1 MLKLKISV
9 IIKTMKFAIR
19 VIKNQFHPLKVA
31 SNANIKHGQYV
42 LVKTDKGEE
51 VFRVFLVNSLIQ
63 KIWEKHQPEPLSVVR
78 IMNDED
84 LETYKEQKELEVKA
98 FYKCRDLAQKRNLVM
113 KFTQAR
119 YTFDRKKITFYYTAP
134 ERVDFRELLKDLTQ
148 EFKRVRIDL
157 RHIGV
162 RDETSIL
169 QGQGICGE
177 DYCCCR
183 FLKKFEQVNTKLAR
197 DQGIPITPGKITGA
211 CGRLLCCL
219 NYEYKNYIDAAKTL
233 PPVGSGVMTPDGVG
247 KVFMVNFLKK
257 TANVK
262 LEDGKIKEYQKNE
275 IEMIDGEVNIDIDIT
290 NNLAYQEE
298 EIVDIKSLEDDKNS
312 TTGNI

>member
-1 MLKLKISV
+1 
-9 IIKTMKFAIR
+9 MKFAIR

-31 SNANIKHGQYV
+31 ENANLKQGQYV

-51 VFRVFLVNSLIQ
+51 VFRVFLVNSEIQ
-63 KIWEKHQPEPLSVVR
+63 RLWEKRQAEAYSIVR
-78 IMNDED
+78 IMTKED
-84 LETYKEQKELEVKA
+84 METYEEQKKLEVAA
-98 FYKCRDLAQKRNLVM
+98 FYRCRDLANKRKLVM

-169 QGQGICGE
+169 QGQGVCGQ

-183 FLKKFEQVNTKLAR
+183 FLKKFEQVNTKLAK

-219 NYEYKNYIDAAKTL
+219 NYEYKTYIDAAKTL

-257 TANVK
+257 TVNVK
-262 LEDGKIKEYQKNE
+262 LEDSKIKEYKKSE
-275 IEMIDGEVNIDIDIT
+275 IEMIDGEVDIDINID
-290 NNLAYQEE
+290 NNLNYQEDE
-298 EIVDIKSLEDDKNS
+298 MVDIKSLNDDKNS

>member
-1 MLKLKISV
+1 
-9 IIKTMKFAIR
+9 MKFAIR
-19 VIKNQFHPLKVA
+19 VIKNQFHPLKV
-31 SNANIKHGQYV
+31 SDNANIKHGQYV
-42 LVKTDKGEE
+42 LVKTEKGEE
-51 VFRVFLVNSLIQ
+51 VFQVFLVNSDIQ
-63 KIWEKHQPEPLSVVR
+63 NLWEKHRPEALPIVR
-78 IMNDED
+78 IMTDED
-84 LETYKEQKELEVKA
+84 MKVYEEQKELEVKA
-98 FYKCRDLAQKRNLVM
+98 FYKCRDLVQKRGLVM

-169 QGQGICGE
+169 QGQGICGQ

-183 FLKKFEQVNTKLAR
+183 FLKKFEQVNTKLAK

-219 NYEYKNYIDAAKTL
+219 NYEYKTYLEAAKTL
-233 PPVGSGVMTPDGVG
+233 PTGGSGIMTPDGIG
-247 KVFMVNFLKK
+247 KIFMVNFLKN
-257 TANVK
+257 TVSAK

-275 IEMIDGEVNIDIDIT
+275 IEMIDGEVNIDIDIN
-290 NNLAYQEE
+290 NNLGYQEDE
-298 EIVDIKSLEDDKNS
+298 VVDIKSLEDDKNS
-312 TTGNI
+312 STGNI

>member
-1 MLKLKISV
+1 
-9 IIKTMKFAIR
+9 MKFAIR

-31 SNANIKHGQYV
+31 ENANLKQGQYV

-51 VFRVFLVNSLIQ
+51 VFRVFLVNSEIQ
-63 KIWEKHQPEPLSVVR
+63 RLWEKRQIEAYSIVR
-78 IMNDED
+78 IMTKED
-84 LETYKEQKELEVKA
+84 METYEEQKKLEVAA
-98 FYKCRDLAQKRNLVM
+98 FYRCRDLANKRNLVM

-169 QGQGICGE
+169 QGQGVCGQ

-183 FLKKFEQVNTKLAR
+183 FLKKFEQVNTKLAK

-257 TANVK
+257 TVNVK
-262 LEDGKIKEYQKNE
+262 LEDSKIKEYKKSE
-275 IEMIDGEVNIDIDIT
+275 IEMIDGEVDIDINID
-290 NNLAYQEE
+290 NNLNYQEE
-298 EIVDIKSLEDDKNS
+298 EVVDIKSLNDDKNS

>member
-1 MLKLKISV
+1 
-9 IIKTMKFAIR
+9 MKFAIR
-19 VIKNQFHPLKVA
+19 IIKNQFHPLKVPN
-31 SNANIKHGQYV
+31 NANIKHGQYV
-42 LVKTDKGEE
+42 LVRTDKGEE
-51 VFRVFLVNSLIQ
+51 VFKVFLVNDKIQ
-63 KIWEKHQPEPLSVVR
+63 RLWEKHTPEALCVIR
-78 IMNDED
+78 ILNNED
-84 LETYKEQKELEVKA
+84 LKTFEEQKKLEVEA
-98 FYKCRDLAQKRNLVM
+98 FYKCRNLALKRKLVM

-169 QGQGICGE
+169 QGQGICGQ

-183 FLKKFEQVNTKLAR
+183 FLKRFEPVNTKLAK

-247 KVFMVNFLKK
+247 RVFMVNFLKK
-257 TANVK
+257 SLNVK
-262 LEDGKIKEYQKNE
+262 LEDGKIKEYQKQD
-275 IEMIDGEVNIDIDIT
+275 IEMIDGEVNIDIDIN
-290 NNLAYQEE
+290 NNLSYQDDEV
-298 EIVDIKSLEDDKNS
+298 VDIKSLEDDKNS
-312 TTGNI
+312 STGNI

>member
-1 MLKLKISV
+1 
-9 IIKTMKFAIR
+9 MKFAIR
-19 VIKNQFHPLKVA
+19 IIKNQFHPLKVPQ
-31 SNANIKHGQYV
+31 NANIKHGQLV
-42 LVKTDKGEE
+42 LVRTDKGEE
-51 VFRVFLVNSLIQ
+51 VFQVFLVNSCIQ
-63 KIWEKHQPEPLSVVR
+63 RQWEKHQPEALSIIR
-78 IMNDED
+78 ILNDED
-84 LETYKEQKELEVKA
+84 LKTYEEQKELEVKA

-169 QGQGICGE
+169 QGQGICGQ
-177 DYCCCR
+177 DYCCCK
-183 FLKKFEQVNTKLAR
+183 FLKKFEQVNTKLAK

-233 PPVGSGVMTPDGVG
+233 PPVGSGVMTPDGIG

-257 TANVK
+257 SVNVK
-262 LEDGKIKEYQKNE
+262 LEDGKIKEYQKND
-275 IEMIDGEVNIDIDIT
+275 IEMIDGEVNIEIDIN
-290 NNLAYQEE
+290 NNLNYQDE

-312 TTGNI
+312 STGNI

>member
-1 MLKLKISV
+1 
-9 IIKTMKFAIR
+9 MKFAVRI
-19 VIKNQFHPLKVA
+19 IKNQFHPLKVPD
-31 SNANIKHGQYV
+31 SANIKHGQYV

-51 VFRVFLVNSLIQ
+51 VFRVFLVNSEIQ
-63 KIWEKHQPEPLSVVR
+63 RLWEKHRPEPLTIVR
-78 IMNDED
+78 IMGEED
-84 LETYKEQKELEVKA
+84 MMLYEEQRKLEVEA
-98 FYKCRDLAQKRNLVM
+98 FYKCRDLAMKRKLVM

-169 QGQGICGE
+169 QGQGICGQ
-177 DYCCCR
+177 DYCCCK
-183 FLKKFEQVNTKLAR
+183 FLKKFEPVNTKLAK

-219 NYEYKNYIDAAKTL
+219 NYEYKNYLDAARSL
-233 PPVGSGVMTPDGVG
+233 PPVGSGVMTPDGIG
-247 KVFMVNFLKK
+247 RVFMVNFLKK
-257 TANVK
+257 SVNVK
-262 LEDGKIKEYQKNE
+262 LEDGKIKEYKKSE
-275 IEMIDGEVNIDIDIT
+275 IEMIDGEVNIDIDISS
-290 NNLAYQEE
+290 NLSYQEDE
-298 EIVDIKSLEDDKNS
+298 AVDIKSLNDDKNS
-312 TTGNI
+312 STGNI

>member
-1 MLKLKISV
+1 
-9 IIKTMKFAIR
+9 MKFAVR
-19 VIKNQFHPLKVA
+19 TIKNQFHPLKVDD
-31 SNANIKHGQYV
+31 SANIKQGEYV
-42 LVKTDKGEE
+42 IVRTEKGEE
-51 VFRVFLVNSLIQ
+51 VHKVFIVNEQIQ
-63 KIWEKHQPEPLSVVR
+63 RLWDKFQPEALSVVR
-78 IMNDED
+78 IMTPED
-84 LETYKEQKELEVKA
+84 FKTYDEQKELEIKA
-98 FYKCRDLAQKRNLVM
+98 FYKCRDLAQKRGLVM

-134 ERVDFRELLKDLTQ
+134 ERVDFRELLKDLTR
-148 EFKRVRIDL
+148 EFPRVRIDL

-162 RDETSIL
+162 RDETSIV
-169 QGQGICGE
+169 QGQGICGQ

-183 FLKKFEQVNTKLAR
+183 FLKKFEQVNTKLAK

-257 TANVK
+257 TVNVK
-262 LEDGKIKEYQKNE
+262 LEDGKIKEYSKPD
-275 IEMIDGEVNIDIDIT
+275 IEMIDGEVNIDIDI
-290 NNLAYQEE
+290 NNNMNYQEE
-298 EIVDIKSLEDDKNS
+298 EVVDAKTIKSLEDEKNS
-312 TTGNI
+312 STGNV

>member
-1 MLKLKISV
+1 
-9 IIKTMKFAIR
+9 MKFAVRI
-19 VIKNQFHPLKVA
+19 IKNQFHPLKV
-31 SNANIKHGQYV
+31 SDDANIKEGSYV
-42 LVKTDKGEE
+42 LVRTDKGDE
-51 VFRVFLVNSLIQ
+51 VFRVFIVNSQIQ
-63 KIWEKHQPEPLSVVR
+63 RQWEKHKPEALSLIR
-78 IMNDED
+78 ILTDED
-84 LETYKEQKELEVKA
+84 LKVYEEQKQLETEA
-98 FYKCRDLAQKRNLVM
+98 FYKCRSFAMKRKLVM

-169 QGQGICGE
+169 QGQGICGQ
-177 DYCCCR
+177 DYCCCK
-183 FLKKFEQVNTKLAR
+183 FLKKFDPVNTKLAK

-219 NYEYKNYIDAAKTL
+219 NYEYKNYLDAAKCL

-257 TANVK
+257 SVNVK
-262 LEDGKIKEYQKNE
+262 LEDGKIKEYPKCD
-275 IEMIDGEVNIDIDIT
+275 IEMIDGEVNIDIDIN
-290 NNLAYQEE
+290 NNLNNYHEE
-298 EIVDIKSLEDDKNS
+298 ESVDLKSLNDDKNS
-312 TTGNI
+312 STGNI

>member
-1 MLKLKISV
+1 
-9 IIKTMKFAIR
+9 MKFAVR
-19 VIKNQFHPLKVA
+19 TIKNQFHPLKVDD
-31 SNANIKHGQYV
+31 SANIKQGDYII
-42 LVKTDKGEE
+42 VKTDKGEE
-51 VFRVFLVNSLIQ
+51 VFRVFIVNEQIQ
-63 KIWEKHQPEPLSVVR
+63 RLWEKHQPEALSVVR
-78 IMNDED
+78 LMTDED
-84 LETYKEQKELEVKA
+84 FKTYEEQKELEIKA
-98 FYKCRDLAQKRNLVM
+98 FYKCRDLALKRGLVM

-134 ERVDFRELLKDLTQ
+134 ERVDFRELLKDLTH
-148 EFKRVRIDL
+148 EFPRVRIDL

-162 RDETSIL
+162 RDETSIV
-169 QGQGICGE
+169 QGQGICGQ

-183 FLKKFEQVNTKLAR
+183 FLKKFEQVNTKLAK

-257 TANVK
+257 TVNVK
-262 LEDGKIKEYQKNE
+262 LEDGKTKEYQKPD
-275 IEMIDGEVNIDIDIT
+275 IEMIDGEVNIDIDIN
-290 NNLAYQEE
+290 NNLNYQEDE
-298 EIVDIKSLEDDKNS
+298 VVDIKSLEDEKNS
-312 TTGNI
+312 STGNV